1 MKLGLGLS
9 PRLSR
14 YNRSLSKRCRNKA
27 RQLLSLDLGMVTN
40 GGGQQRGAASAADDS
55 RQGRRRRRRRRAG
68 CLEGR
73 VFAAGSWP
81 GPWVWWPE
89 MARQLG
95 VGGTGSLKE
104 WDTLRAY

>member
-1 MKLGLGLS
+1 MNLGLGLS

-14 YNRSLSKRCRNKA
+14 YNRHLSKRCRNKA

-40 GGGQQRGAASAADDS
+40 GGGRQRGAASAADDS
-55 RQGRRRRRRRRAG
+55 RQGRRRRRAG

-89 MARQLG
+89 MLRQLG
-95 VGGTGSLKE
+95 VGAQGPLRSGTP
-104 WDTLRAY
+104 